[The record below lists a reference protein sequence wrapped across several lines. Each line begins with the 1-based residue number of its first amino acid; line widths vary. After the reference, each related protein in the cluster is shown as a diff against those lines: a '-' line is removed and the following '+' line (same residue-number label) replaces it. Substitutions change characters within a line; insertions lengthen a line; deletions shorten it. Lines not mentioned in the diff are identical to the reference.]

1 MNAGEKEHYVNVSI
15 IMLEFCHFSVCKG
28 IRFKIILSPFDLQ
41 SKEVHLPKY
50 QEDGS
55 YMVGP

>member
-28 IRFKIILSPFDLQ
+28 IRFKIISPFDLQ
-41 SKEVHLPKY
+41 SKEVQLPKY
-50 QEDGS
+50 QEDDS
-55 YMVGP
+55 YTVGP